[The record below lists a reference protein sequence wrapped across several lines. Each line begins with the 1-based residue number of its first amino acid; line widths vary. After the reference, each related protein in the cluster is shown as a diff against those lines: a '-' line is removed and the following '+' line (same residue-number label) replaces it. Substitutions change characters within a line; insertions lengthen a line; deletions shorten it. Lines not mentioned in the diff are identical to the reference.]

1 MRQINFLRV
10 GATAESEYCVE
21 GAEARDSG
29 QQGNDAMSPN
39 QRKGSPALFKQQ
51 PKQCQTEQ
59 DATEASNGAD
69 VCLHD
74 ASSAASVTSR
84 AVPGFATMTSASR
97 ARAPLSEFAI
107 RQPCSARSSS
117 SRALIA
123 SVSAGTVSLAKVV

>member
-1 MRQINFLRV
+1 MRQINCPRV

-29 QQGNDAMSPN
+29 QQGNDADEPKPP
-39 QRKGSPALFKQQ
+39 KGITLCEQQ

-59 DATEASNGAD
+59 DATEAVNGAD
-69 VCLHD
+69 VRLHD